1 MKNYLDGGEAIVEAF
16 RRLDVDYVMAS
27 PGSEWGSVWEAFARQ
42 HAEKSDGPTYLS
54 CAHETLAV
62 NLAMGYSVMTGR
74 MQAVML
80 HTGVGLLQGSMGI
93 DAANRQG
100 VPMVVL
106 SGESLTYS
114 EREDFEPGAQW
125 HGVLS
130 VVGGPSSLVDRITKW
145 SHAVSSPDT
154 LHEQLIRA
162 GEMATRAPAGP
173 VYMSVPIETMLHDW
187 TPPQNPRVV
196 PPAPKPV
203 PPEADIDRVADILV
217 TAKNPAIVAE
227 SIGRDPGG
235 YAATV
240 ELAELLSIPVS
251 ECRWLDFTNFPKDH
265 WLYQGMG
272 EPEYLH
278 DCDVVLTLRARAP
291 WTPPSAKP
299 AKATIVN
306 IDEAP
311 FRPHMVHQSIQADI
325 FLEGD
330 AVATLKAL
338 TAAIRKRGFDE
349 GAVAKRCDRWS
360 KEHDMLVAAKKGEI
374 DAALAEETISPI
386 GLCATLGDVL
396 PDDTI
401 YIDETITSRPV
412 IVKYLDFKGPQS
424 FFTVASG
431 GLGQGLGLALGAKL
445 AMKDR
450 LVVSVIGDGSF
461 MYNPV
466 TQSLALSKHK
476 DIPIMIV
483 VFNNQG
489 YSAMRKEH
497 HSYYP
502 DGVAAASNASIG
514 HDITDLDYADLA
526 TPFGF
531 YGRTVETLADLP
543 GVLEEAYK
551 TTVEGR
557 TAIVNVL
564 MDEDGIASRLTVA

>member
-16 RRLDVDYVMAS
+16 RRLDIDYVMAS

-42 HAEKSDGPTYLS
+42 DADNADGPTYLS

-62 NLAMGYSVMTGR
+62 NLAMGYTVMTGR

-80 HTGVGLLQGSMGI
+80 HTGVGLLQGSMGV

-100 VPMVVL
+100 VPMVVV
-106 SGESLTYS
+106 SGESLSYS
-114 EREDFEPGAQW
+114 EQEGFEPGAQW

-145 SHAVSSPDT
+145 SQAVSSPHT
-154 LHEQLIRA
+154 LHEQLVRA
-162 GEMATRAPAGP
+162 GEMAQRSPAGP

-187 TPPQNPRVV
+187 TPPQSPRVV

-203 PPEADIDRVADILV
+203 PPAADIDRVADLLL
-217 TAKNPAIVAE
+217 AARNPAIVAE
-227 SIGRDPGG
+227 SIGRDPAG
-235 YAATV
+235 YDATV
-240 ELAELLSIPVS
+240 ELAELLAIPVS
-251 ECRWLDFTNFPKDH
+251 ECRWLDFTNFPKNH
-265 WLYQGMG
+265 PLYQGMG
-272 EPEYLH
+272 EPDYLH
-278 DCDVVLTLRARAP
+278 DADVVLTLRARAP

-299 AKATIVN
+299 VNATIVN

-311 FRPHMVHQSIQADI
+311 FRPHMVHQSLQADV

-330 AVATLKAL
+330 AVATLQAL
-338 TAAIRKRGFDE
+338 IAVIRERGIDAA
-349 GAVAKRCDRWS
+349 AVAERQTRWS
-360 KEHDMLVAAKKGEI
+360 RGHDALVAGKQADI
-374 DAALAEETISPI
+374 DAALAQETISPI

-401 YIDETITSRPV
+401 YIDETITSRPI

-424 FFTVASG
+424 FFSVASG

-450 LVVSVIGDGSF
+450 PVVSVIGDGSF

-483 VFNNQG
+483 VFNNAG

-497 HSYYP
+497 HAYYP
-502 DGVAAASNASIG
+502 DGVAAASNASVG
-514 HDITDLDYADLA
+514 HEITDLDYADLGQ
-526 TPFGF
+526 PFGF
-531 YGRTVETLADLP
+531 YGRRVEALADLP
-543 GVLEEAYK
+543 GALKEAYAA
-551 TTVEGR
+551 TLEGR
-557 TAIVNVL
+557 TAIVNVIL
-564 MDEDGIASRLTVA
+564 DEGAPATR